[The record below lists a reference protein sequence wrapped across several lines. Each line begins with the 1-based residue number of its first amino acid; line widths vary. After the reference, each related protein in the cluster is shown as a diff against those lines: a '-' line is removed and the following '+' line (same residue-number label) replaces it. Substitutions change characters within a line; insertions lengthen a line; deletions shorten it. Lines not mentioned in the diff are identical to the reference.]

1 MAELVL
7 KNTKV
12 YFKGYDMSGQMNNV
26 SLTINSEMLDK
37 TVFGTSFR
45 KRKHGLKSLEL
56 TGSGFWDA
64 STGNHMPDDVLQPEV
79 GSSTEEIM
87 TINPE
92 GTPNSLAVI
101 TKGIIASYSPGGSV
115 GELMGFDF
123 AGQSYG
129 VAAKGKMVRNTTI
142 TGNAE
147 STIINLSRSS
157 NTRRLY
163 AAMHVIN
170 DTSDS
175 AHYQSVSIQVA
186 DSSDFASNVS
196 SHLQFGTTINNDD
209 AGTAQWASTVASTDQ
224 YYRVRW
230 VGNSS
235 AKIAVA
241 IGIH

>member
-7 KNTKV
+7 KNTKI

-26 SLTINSEMLDK
+26 SLTINSELLDK
-37 TVFGTSFR
+37 TVFGSSFR

-64 STGNHMPDDVLQPEV
+64 STGNNMPDDILQPEV

-87 TINPE
+87 TVNPE
-92 GTPNSLAVI
+92 GSVGSLAVL

-142 TGNAE
+142 SGNGN
-147 STIINLSRSS
+147 STIISLDRSS
-157 NTRRLY
+157 NTRKLY
-163 AAMHVIN
+163 AAMHVIT
-170 DTSDS
+170 DTTDG
-175 AHYQSVSIQVA
+175 AQYQSVSIQVA

-196 SHLQFGTTINNDD
+196 SHLQFGTTIDNND

-224 YYRVRW
+224 YYRLRW

-241 IGIH
+241 IGIF

>member
-1 MAELVL
+1 MAELVY
-7 KNTKV
+7 KNAKI
-12 YFKGYDMSGQMNNV
+12 YFKGYDMSGQMNNL
-26 SLTINSEMLDK
+26 SLTMNSEMLDK

-64 STGNHMPDDVLQPEV
+64 SASNNMPDDILQPEV
-79 GSSTEEIM
+79 GSSTEEVM

-92 GTPNSLAVI
+92 GVSNSLAVM
-101 TKGIIASYSPGGSV
+101 TKGIVASYSHGGSI

-142 TGNAE
+142 TGNSE
-147 STIINLSRSS
+147 STIVNLSRSS
-157 NTRRLY
+157 DTRKLY

-170 DTSDS
+170 DTTDA
-175 AHYQSVSIQVA
+175 AHRQSVSIQVS
-186 DSSDFASNVS
+186 DTSDFSANVS

-209 AGTAQWASTVASTDQ
+209 AGTAQWASTVASTDT